1 MNTQNNAVILKRHFA
16 APVAKLFHAWSDPT
30 YLRKWH
36 APGAMTV
43 VVCDVDFRVGGHY
56 RFVMQN
62 SGDDGQHGVHGEY
75 LEIVENSLIRFSW
88 QWDGSTVRTE
98 VELRFSASGSG
109 SELQLSHTQFPDEDA
124 RNRHNQ
130 GWVGV
135 LDNLAKFLDLP
146 EGVAA

>member
-1 MNTQNNAVILKRHFA
+1 MDKQDNAVLLKRQFA
-16 APVAKLFHAWSDPT
+16 APVSKLFRAWSDPA

-43 VVCDVDFRVGGHY
+43 IVCEADFRVGGQY

-75 LEIVENSLIRFSW
+75 LEIKENSLIRLTW
-88 QWDGSTVRTE
+88 QWDGSSVRTE
-98 VELRFSASGSG
+98 IELRFSASGNG
-109 SELQLSHTQFPDEDA
+109 SELQLKHTQFPDEDA
-124 RNRHNQ
+124 RIRHNQ

-135 LDNLAKFLDLP
+135 LDNLAKYLELP
-146 EGVAA
+146 EGVPA